1 MDDFNRSS
9 PSTGCTEW
17 QGSVRR
23 SRAGGGHRWRALL
36 WALIYPPRAHRIMPT
51 LTGVLL
57 IVVALGIGM
66 AAYNTANNILF
77 ITLSLLLSCLVLS
90 GVLSWLNLRR
100 VAWRLQV
107 SGPWRAGQAQS
118 VALELSNAKTLL
130 PTYGLWFDLV
140 TGGEAPARRHLGIR
154 LDPLTETRLEWPVV
168 ATRRGRFGIHLI
180 GVGSLFPFGFLRK
193 TFSSELGLEVIAWPA
208 SVEYRRHAQGAAWK
222 EQRSESRANRVGT
235 GDDLLAL
242 RRYAPGDSPRL
253 VHWKAS
259 ARLQHLMVRQF
270 AAEGL
275 EGFTLWVRT
284 DAERW
289 PRAEQ
294 FELALSLAATLAE
307 DLFQMERLQALV
319 IDGELP
325 QPVRRMR
332 DVEAFLDRLA
342 LLKYGEAAP
351 NGAAPAGARGAAL
364 RRVMILEPH
373 GPRGAAVMI
382 DGKLA
387 ATA

>member
-1 MDDFNRSS
+1 MDDFSGSS
-9 PSTGCTEW
+9 PPAGCTDW
-17 QGSVRR
+17 QGSMRR
-23 SRAGGGHRWRALL
+23 SRRKRGIRWRALL
-36 WALIYPPRAHRIMPT
+36 WAMIYPAQMHRVMPS

-57 IVVALGIGM
+57 IVVSLGIGM
-66 AAYNTANNILF
+66 AAYSTANNILF

-90 GVLSWLNLRR
+90 GVLSWLNFRR

-107 SGPWRAGQAQS
+107 AGPWRAGQAQS
-118 VALELSNAKTLL
+118 VALELRNAKNLL
-130 PTYGLWFDLV
+130 PTYGLWFDLAA
-140 TGGEAPARRHLGIR
+140 GAAPLVRRHLGMR
-154 LDPLTETRLEWPVV
+154 LDPGTETRLEWPVV
-168 ATRRGRFGIHLI
+168 AARRGRLGIYLR
-180 GVGSLFPFGFLRK
+180 GVGSLFPFGFLRR
-193 TFSSELGLEVIAWPA
+193 TFNSELSLDVVVWPA
-208 SVEYRRHAQGAAWK
+208 SVKYSRHAQGTAWK
-222 EQRSESRANRVGT
+222 EQRSEGRANRAGT

-242 RRYAPGDSPRL
+242 RRYAQGDSPRL

-284 DAERW
+284 EAERW
-289 PRAEQ
+289 PRPEQ

-307 DLFQMERLQALV
+307 ELFRMERLHALV
-319 IDGELP
+319 IDGEQA
-325 QPVRRMR
+325 QPAPRMR

-342 LLKYGEAAP
+342 LLAPGGAAQ
-351 NGAAPAGARGAAL
+351 NGAVPAGLNGAN
-364 RRVMILEPH
+364 RHRVMILEPH
-373 GPRGAAVMI
+373 GPRGVAAMI

>member
-1 MDDFNRSS
+1 MESFT
-9 PSTGCTEW
+9 PSTSSAGYTEW
-17 QGSVRR
+17 QGSLKVGR
-23 SRAGGGHRWRALL
+23 SRSGHRWRRLL
-36 WALIYPPRAHRIMPT
+36 WMMIYPRRSHRIMPT

-57 IVVALGIGM
+57 IVVSMGIGM

-90 GVLSWLNLRR
+90 GVMSWLNMRC
-100 VAWRLQV
+100 VAWRLQAA
-107 SGPWRAGQAQS
+107 GPWRAGQAQT
-118 VALELSNAKTLL
+118 VGLELRNAKTLL
-130 PTYGLWFDLV
+130 PTYGLWFDIAA
-140 TGGEAPARRHLGIR
+140 GNAPGVRRHLSMR
-154 LDPLTETRLEWPVV
+154 LDPGRETRMEWPIVPD
-168 ATRRGRFGIHLI
+168 RRGPLTIHLR

-193 TFSSELGLEVIAWPA
+193 TLASELMREVLVWPA
-208 SVEYRRHAQGAAWK
+208 PVEYRRHSDGASWR
-222 EQRSESRANRVGT
+222 EQSSEGRVNRSGS

-242 RRYAPGDSPRL
+242 RRYSPGDSPRL
-253 VHWKAS
+253 VNWKAS

-270 AAEGL
+270 SAEGL

-289 PRAEQ
+289 TRAEQ

-319 IDGELP
+319 IDNEPPL
-325 QPVRRMR
+325 PVRRMR
-332 DVEAFLDRLA
+332 DVETFLDRLA
-342 LLKYGEAAP
+342 RLETKVIEDKGALPVGTHGEA
-351 NGAAPAGARGAAL
+351 
-364 RRVMILEPH
+364 RRRIMVLEPQ
-373 GPRGAAVMI
+373 GPRGVAAMI

>member
-1 MDDFNRSS
+1 MDDFSS
-9 PSTGCTEW
+9 NSTSAGCTEW
-17 QGSVRR
+17 QGSMRR
-23 SRAGGGHRWRALL
+23 SLAVRGNRWRTLL
-36 WALIYPPRAHRIMPT
+36 WAMVYPPRAHRIMPT

-57 IVVALGIGM
+57 IVVSLGIGM

-90 GVLSWLNLRR
+90 GLLSWLNLRR

-107 SGPWRAGQAQS
+107 AGPWRAGQPQS
-118 VALELSNAKTLL
+118 VVLELRNAKVLI

-140 TGGEAPARRHLGIR
+140 AGPAPPVRRHLGIR
-154 LDPLTETRLEWPVV
+154 LDPRTDTRLDWPVV
-168 ATRRGRFGIHLI
+168 AERRGRLVIQLCS
-180 GVGSLFPFGFLRK
+180 VGSLFPFGFLRK
-193 TFSSELGLEVIAWPA
+193 TFTSDLGREVIVWPA
-208 SVEYRRHAQGAAWK
+208 SVEYRRHAQGAVWK
-222 EQRSESRANRVGT
+222 EQHSEGRANRVGS

-284 DAERW
+284 EAERW
-289 PRAEQ
+289 PRPEQ

-319 IDGELP
+319 IDGEPP

-342 LLKYGEAAP
+342 LLTPGAAAP
-351 NGAAPAGARGAAL
+351 NGAAPAGVRGDTL
-364 RRVMILEPH
+364 RRVMILEPN